1 MSTIFLRI
9 VPVSFITR
17 SPLGGSLRPRR
28 PQRMIERHIVAY
40 RRQWLIVV
48 SGFFEPLF
56 YLLSM
61 RAGLG
66 DLVGTV
72 SVAGTQVSYAA
83 FVAPA
88 LMAASAMNGAI
99 FDATGNVL
107 HRLKY
112 ARIYDA
118 ALATPM
124 EPVDVAVGEIG
135 WALIRGQLYAISF
148 LGVMAGFGLVESWW
162 ALLTLPACALIG
174 LTFASIGFA
183 GTTFMRGWTDMDIV
197 NTAMMPLFLFSATFF
212 PTSSYG
218 SWAWLVQLS
227 PLYHGVAL
235 VRAAN
240 SGAWSISVLGHV
252 AVLLA
257 LSAAALLVAS
267 RRLDTLLRK

>member
-1 MSTIFLRI
+1 MSAGLLRI
-9 VPVSFITR
+9 IPPAMVV
-17 SPLGGSLRPRR
+17 RR
-28 PQRMIERHIVAY
+28 PHRMIERHLVAY

-72 SVAGTQVSYAA
+72 TVGGKEVPYDA
-83 FVAPA
+83 FVAPE
-88 LMAASAMNGAI
+88 LMASSAMNGAI
-99 FDATGNVL
+99 FDSTGNVL

-112 ARIYDA
+112 SRIYDA

-124 EPVDVAVGEIG
+124 GPADVATGEIG

-148 LGVMAGFGLVESWW
+148 LAVMAALGLTNSWW
-162 ALLTLPACALIG
+162 SLMALPACALIG
-174 LTFASIGFA
+174 LTFAALGFL
-183 GTTFMRGWTDMDIV
+183 GTTYMRGYSDMDMV
-197 NTAMMPLFLFSATFF
+197 TTLTMPLFLFSATFF
-212 PTSSYG
+212 PISAYG
-218 SWAWLVQLS
+218 SWAWVVQLS

-240 SGAWSISVLGHV
+240 AGVWTASLLGHV
-252 AVLLA
+252 AVLTAVALVALA
-257 LSAAALLVAS
+257 LAA
-267 RRLDTLLRK
+267 RRLDTLLRQ

>member
-1 MSTIFLRI
+1 MSAGLLRI
-9 VPVSFITR
+9 LPPAMVV
-17 SPLGGSLRPRR
+17 RR
-28 PQRMIERHIVAY
+28 PHRMIERHVVAY

-72 SVAGTQVSYAA
+72 SVAGKEVPYDA

-88 LMAASAMNGAI
+88 LMASSAMNGAI
-99 FDATGNVL
+99 FDSTGNVL

-112 ARIYDA
+112 SRIYDA

-124 EPVDVAVGEIG
+124 SPADVATGEIG

-148 LGVMAGFGLVESWW
+148 LAVMAALGLANSWW
-162 ALLTLPACALIG
+162 SLMALPACALIG
-174 LTFASIGFA
+174 LTFAALGFL
-183 GTTFMRGWTDMDIV
+183 GTTYMRGYSDMDMV
-197 NTAMMPLFLFSATFF
+197 TTLTMPLFLFSATFF
-212 PTSSYG
+212 PINAYG
-218 SWAWLVQLS
+218 SWAWVVQLS

-240 SGAWSISVLGHV
+240 EGVWTTSLLGHV
-252 AVLLA
+252 AVLTA
-257 LSAAALLVAS
+257 VALVALVLAA
-267 RRLDTLLRK
+267 RRLDALLRT

>member
-28 PQRMIERHIVAY
+28 PQRMIERHLVAY

-72 SVAGTQVSYAA
+72 SVAGTEVSYAA

-88 LMAASAMNGAI
+88 LMASSAMNGAI

-162 ALLTLPACALIG
+162 AILTLPACALIG

-240 SGAWSISVLGHV
+240 SGAWSIAVLGHI
-252 AVLLA
+252 AVLLS
-257 LSAAALLVAS
+257 LSAVALLVAS
-267 RRLDTLLRK
+267 RRIDHLLRK

>member
-1 MSTIFLRI
+1 MSTILLRI
-9 VPVSFITR
+9 LPPSMVV
-17 SPLGGSLRPRR
+17 RR
-28 PQRMIERHIVAY
+28 PHRMMERHVVAY

-61 RAGLG
+61 RVGLG
-66 DLVGTV
+66 SLVGDV
-72 SVAGTQVSYAA
+72 SVGGKAVPYDA

-99 FDATGNVL
+99 FDSTGNVM

-112 ARIYDA
+112 SRIYDA

-124 EPVDVAVGEIG
+124 GPADVAVGEIG

-148 LGVMAGFGLVESWW
+148 LGVMAALGLVDTWW
-162 ALLTLPACALIG
+162 SLLALPACALIG
-174 LTFASIGFA
+174 LTFASIGFVA
-183 GTTFMRGWTDMDIV
+183 TTYMRGWADLELVT
-197 NTAMMPLFLFSATFF
+197 TATMPLFLFSATFF
-212 PTSSYG
+212 PVSAYG
-218 SWAWLVQLS
+218 SWAWLVQMS

-240 SGAWSISVLGHV
+240 AGVWTASVAGHV
-252 AVLLA
+252 AVLVTLSVLA
-257 LSAAALLVAS
+257 LVFAA
-267 RRLDTLLRK
+267 RRIDSLLRK

>member
-9 VPVSFITR
+9 LPPSMVV
-17 SPLGGSLRPRR
+17 RR
-28 PQRMIERHIVAY
+28 PHRMMERHIVAY
-40 RRQWLIVV
+40 RRQWLIIV

-66 DLVGTV
+66 SLVGDV
-72 SVAGTQVSYAA
+72 SVGGKSVPYDA

-88 LMAASAMNGAI
+88 LMASSAMNGAI
-99 FDATGNVL
+99 FDSTGNVM

-112 ARIYDA
+112 SRIYDA

-124 EPVDVAVGEIG
+124 GPADVAVGEIG
-135 WALIRGQLYAISF
+135 WALIRGQFYAMSF
-148 LGVMAGFGLVESWW
+148 LGVMAALGLDDSWW
-162 ALLTLPACALIG
+162 GLLALPACALIG
-174 LTFASIGFA
+174 LTFASIGFVA
-183 GTTFMRGWTDMDIV
+183 TTYMRGWADLELVT
-197 NTAMMPLFLFSATFF
+197 TATMPLFLFSATFF
-212 PTSSYG
+212 PISAYG

-240 SGAWSISVLGHV
+240 AGVWTASVVGHIAVLVTLSVL
-252 AVLLA
+252 A
-257 LSAAALLVAS
+257 LVIAA
-267 RRLDTLLRK
+267 RRIDSLLRK

>member
-1 MSTIFLRI
+1 VSAGLLRI
-9 VPVSFITR
+9 LPPAMVV
-17 SPLGGSLRPRR
+17 RR
-28 PQRMIERHIVAY
+28 PHRMIERHVVAY

-72 SVAGTQVSYAA
+72 SVGGKEVPYDA

-88 LMAASAMNGAI
+88 LMASSAMNGAI
-99 FDATGNVL
+99 FDSTGNVL

-112 ARIYDA
+112 SRIYDA

-124 EPVDVAVGEIG
+124 SPADVATGEIG

-148 LGVMAGFGLVESWW
+148 LAVMAALGLANSWW
-162 ALLTLPACALIG
+162 SLMALPACALIG
-174 LTFASIGFA
+174 LTFAALGFL
-183 GTTFMRGWTDMDIV
+183 GTTYMRGYSDMDMV
-197 NTAMMPLFLFSATFF
+197 TTLTMPLFLFSATFF
-212 PTSSYG
+212 PISAYG
-218 SWAWLVQLS
+218 SWAWVVQLS

-240 SGAWSISVLGHV
+240 EGVWTTSLLGHV
-252 AVLLA
+252 AVLTA
-257 LSAAALLVAS
+257 VALVALVLAA
-267 RRLDTLLRK
+267 RRLDALLRT

>member
-1 MSTIFLRI
+1 MSTLLRI
-9 VPVSFITR
+9 VPAGYVV
-17 SPLGGSLRPRR
+17 RR
-28 PQRMIERHIVAY
+28 PHRMIERHVVAY

-72 SVAGTQVSYAA
+72 SVGGQQVPYDM

-99 FDATGNVL
+99 FDSTGNVL

-124 EPVDVAVGEIG
+124 SPADVATGEIG
-135 WALIRGQLYAISF
+135 WALIRGQIYAVGF
-148 LGVMAGFGLVESWW
+148 LVVMVAMNLVDTWW
-162 ALLTLPACALIG
+162 CLMALPACALIG
-174 LTFASIGFA
+174 LAFAAAGFA
-183 GTTFMRGWTDMDIV
+183 GTTFMRGWSDMDIV
-197 NTAMMPLFLFSATFF
+197 TTLTMPLFLFSATFF
-212 PTSSYG
+212 PVSAYG
-218 SWAWLVQLS
+218 SWAWVVQLS

-235 VRAAN
+235 VRASCAGVWTA
-240 SGAWSISVLGHV
+240 SLLWHAAFLAVMAAVSLVV
-252 AVLLA
+252 AA
-257 LSAAALLVAS
+257 
-267 RRLDTLLRK
+267 RRLDVLLRK